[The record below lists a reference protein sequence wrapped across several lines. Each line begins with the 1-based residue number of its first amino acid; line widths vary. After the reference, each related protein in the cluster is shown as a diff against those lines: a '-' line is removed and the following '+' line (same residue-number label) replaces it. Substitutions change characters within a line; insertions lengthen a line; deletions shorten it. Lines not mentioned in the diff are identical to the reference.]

1 MSSKNAIRARP
12 SYVIASSDLRE
23 NEGQWQAYQ
32 SEGNCVLLAGPG
44 SGKTKTLT
52 IKMARMLHEDVA
64 NPRGIACITYN
75 NQCARELRRRL
86 GDLGVEDGRRVSI
99 GTLHSFCLQHLIL
112 PYAHLT
118 ELPVPDPVSVATVE
132 EQKKCWAD
140 AVSTVISK
148 DENPRD
154 WEFRCSTYRRT
165 HLDRDNT
172 EWHGDG
178 GDTANVIEAYENAL
192 HSKGVI
198 DFDGMV
204 LNGLQLVEQFEWV
217 QKAIRAKF
225 PILVVDEYQDLGH
238 ALHRIVQC
246 LCFKAGLR
254 LLAVGDPDQSV
265 YGFTGA
271 EPALLNNLS
280 ESDSVETVHLKLNYR
295 CGPTIIKASETALG
309 EKRDFES
316 NSVEEGTVDLH
327 YRPKGIADQVDYVCD
342 SIIPSVLK
350 RRDDLHLGNIAVLYH
365 SKNEGDIIAQGVE
378 RIGWNFIRI
387 DQGNPYPRSPV
398 ISWLEECAA
407 WCSDGWKL
415 GSPRLS
421 SILHDWLRFNH
432 SIISDAELRTRRN
445 ELVKFLHS
453 NRLPTQSLNLWLTK
467 FHSSCLRNTL
477 EYEHRLGDDKIAV
490 QKLLDISSVN
500 SPLENFT
507 VSTFSGQRGSTT
519 HLNLMTLHSAK
530 GLEFD
535 VVVIIGLEEGLL
547 PNFRSTTQAALREDR
562 RLFYVGLTRAR
573 SEVHLVYSGWYTN
586 AYGRRFKKGPS
597 RFVNEVK
604 SSLNSQ

>member
-1 MSSKNAIRARP
+1 MSSKNAIRAKP
-12 SYVIASSDLRE
+12 PYVTASNDLRE

-64 NPRGIACITYN
+64 KPRGIACITYN

-86 GDLGVEDGRRVSI
+86 GGLGVEDGRRVSI

-118 ELPVPDPVSVATVE
+118 ELPVPDPVSVATIE

-165 HLDRDNT
+165 HLDRDKA

-204 LNGLQLVEQFEWV
+204 LNGLQLVEQCEWI

-309 EKRDFES
+309 EKRDFKS
-316 NSVEEGTVDLH
+316 NSDEEGTVDLH
-327 YRPKGIADQVDYVCD
+327 ARPLGIDDQAEFVCD
-342 SIIPSVLK
+342 SIIPGAFK
-350 RRDDLHLGNIAVLYH
+350 RRENLDFGNIAVLYRT
-365 SKNEGDIIAQGVE
+365 KNEGDIIAQEVE
-378 RIGWNFIRI
+378 RIGWDFIRI

-407 WCSDGWKL
+407 WCSDGWQS
-415 GSPRLS
+415 GTPRLS
-421 SILHDWLRFNH
+421 TILHDWVRFNH
-432 SIISDAELRTRRN
+432 SIASDTELRTKRN

-453 NRLPTQSLNLWLTK
+453 NRLPTQPLNTWLTK
-467 FHSSCLRNTL
+467 FHSSCLDDTL
-477 EYEHRLGDDKIAV
+477 QHEQRLRDDKIAV
-490 QKLLDISSVN
+490 QKLLDISSAN

-507 VSTFSGQRGSTT
+507 VSTFSGQRGSAT

-535 VVVIIGLEEGLL
+535 VVVMIGLEEGIL
-547 PNFRSTTQAALREDR
+547 PNHRSKTTAALREDR

-573 SEVHLVYSGWYTN
+573 SEVHLVYSGWYD
-586 AYGRRFKKGPS
+586 AFGWRFKNGPS
-597 RFVNEVK
+597 RFVKEVK
-604 SSLNSQ
+604 ASLNSQ